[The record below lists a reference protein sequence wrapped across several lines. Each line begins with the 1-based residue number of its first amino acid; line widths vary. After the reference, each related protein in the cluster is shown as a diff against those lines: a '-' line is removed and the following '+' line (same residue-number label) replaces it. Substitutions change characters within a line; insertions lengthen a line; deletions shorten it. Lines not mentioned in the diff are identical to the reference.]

1 MRFSKFLYEKV
12 MMHAVLKPDIN
23 NQRVGKWFTS
33 VFYLLKRIIRFEKD
47 FEFYP
52 LRVLCK
58 MQAFKQNTDFASVAF
73 ISFIALEIKCIFIT
87 HFLLGK

>member
-1 MRFSKFLYEKV
+1 

-23 NQRVGKWFTS
+23 NQRMGKWFTT
-33 VFYLLKRIIRFEKD
+33 VFYLLKMIIRFEKY

-52 LRVLCK
+52 LRVLYK
-58 MQAFKQNTDFASVAF
+58 TQTFKQSTDLASVAL